1 MPAWYGYILHDNA
14 RKSGMSK
21 LGFSPAD
28 LQGGLKSLNDTPAQA
43 EAKGVAEP
51 DPEIA
56 QREDAMAEL
65 YNKHDG
71 DLVAIFDELQEN
83 PEKALKPHNKPK
95 SAREF
100 ARKMVA
106 GFYSLLKDEERA
118 SGAKDAK

>member
-1 MPAWYGYILHDNA
+1 MP
-14 RKSGMSK
+14 K

-28 LQGGLKSLNDTPAQA
+28 LQGSLKSLNDTPTPA
-43 EAKGVAEP
+43 ESKRGAEI

-56 QREDAMAEL
+56 QREEAMVEL

-71 DLVAIFDELQEN
+71 DLVAIFGELNEN

-106 GFYSLLKDEERA
+106 GFYSLLKDERA
-118 SGAKDAK
+118 SDAKDAK